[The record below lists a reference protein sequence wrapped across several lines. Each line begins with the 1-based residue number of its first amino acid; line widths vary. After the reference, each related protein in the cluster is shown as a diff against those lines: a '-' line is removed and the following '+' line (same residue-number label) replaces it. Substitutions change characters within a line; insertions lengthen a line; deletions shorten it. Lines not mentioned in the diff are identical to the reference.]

1 MSKIKNILWPV
12 FTLIIFAI
20 ALFFNYTAA
29 GGLVSD
35 LDVGEVS
42 DLYSLQITPSGWVFS
57 IWGFIYIWQFSWI
70 CYVLYLTCKY
80 EMDTVVFGKW
90 FYFFYNLG
98 NVFNA
103 IWIVVWV
110 NELIVWACL
119 SLLAITL
126 CLISAAFIAHKFL
139 YSLHDT
145 IVDTNFGSAGATDHD
160 PLRWIKQTTGIKP
173 ALYGLVA
180 NGIPFYATWCVVAS
194 HINIGIVLQYEI
206 GLSDDTASIVVLSI
220 LSCVILFYWFL
231 DFYKL
236 RLQLRYTYSPYIV
249 LIWAFT
255 GSLTNGGVN
264 VDERASSPF
273 IAALLI
279 VAVLG
284 TIAKV
289 VMGISMRNQPSESPA
304 AETDTLEQV

>member
-1 MSKIKNILWPV
+1 MEAKGLTPDRLRGIVDGMNQTIVADFQANYLSPNYLRMLPCLCCLAMIIAILV
-12 FTLIIFAI
+12 
-20 ALFFNYTAA
+20 
-29 GGLVSD
+29 LVSLPD
-35 LDVGEVS
+35 DDCSVTDPDCE
-42 DLYSLQITPSGWVFS
+42 YSAITPIYASVGFWAALVFPMCLCCV
-57 IWGFIYIWQFSWI
+57 G
-70 CYVLYLTCKY
+70 
-80 EMDTVVFGKW
+80 VVG
-90 FYFFYNLG
+90 
-98 NVFNA
+98 VRHA
-103 IWIVVWV
+103 Q
-110 NELIVWACL
+110 L

-145 IVDTNFGSAGATDHD
+145 IVDTNYAGATDQD
-160 PLRWIKQTTGIKP
+160 SLRWIKQTTGIKP